1 MSDTMIT
8 MLALLAAEL
17 LLLLLVL
24 LAVAWFRGR
33 AARRRDERAIRLLVT
48 RIRNSRAERET
59 GIERFLEERMGLS
72 GAELEQAK
80 KAILQSEL
88 VLLKRFAEVYRGRDA
103 DAAARFDADLITAL
117 TPYHELKADN
127 VVVASEAAPADN
139 SELEKLR
146 EQNQLLSDELSG
158 NMETMSEMLREFSTM
173 FAASSA
179 DAAAT
184 PDATT
189 EPAADAAAETAPAAG
204 PSQAPASESPDPLAD
219 TASTAAAEGDVG
231 GAFQSESAAASEAVA
246 ADETAEPDLVTP
258 ESVDTLFAEAGQPGS
273 AVDAGE
279 VSEPLPPV
287 EAPVTAGVPE
297 GDIAREANAE
307 VPDQAP
313 PEPVATAHSGP
324 AAEGVSGLAV
334 AQESQSDAAGDVA
347 RDDPEAEMP
356 AQPKVQIEAGDDLDE
371 VAELLEEEGPA
382 EVVTFDDPD
391 EFDAEVAQSAG
402 KAFDAEES
410 EIPAAL
416 QSQGGD
422 LPGPEGDA
430 GTPKAGEGVD
440 AIDEAP
446 LKAQSRG

>member
-24 LAVAWFRGR
+24 LSVAWFRGR

-59 GIERFLEERMGLS
+59 GIERFLDERMGLS

-80 KAILQSEL
+80 QAILQSEL

-127 VVVASEAAPADN
+127 VVVASEPAPADN

-158 NMETMSEMLREFSTM
+158 NMETMSKMLREFSTM
-173 FAASSA
+173 FAGSSG
-179 DAAAT
+179 DAAA
-184 PDATT
+184 PPAATT
-189 EPAADAAAETAPAAG
+189 EPPADPAAETVPVAG
-204 PSQAPASESPDPLAD
+204 PSQAPASDSPDPLAD
-219 TASTAAAEGDVG
+219 TASTAAA
-231 GAFQSESAAASEAVA
+231 SESVA
-246 ADETAEPDLVTP
+246 ADESAEPDLGTP
-258 ESVDTLFAEAGQPGS
+258 ESVDTQFAEAGQPGS

-287 EAPVTAGVPE
+287 EEPVTAGVPE

-313 PEPVATAHSGP
+313 PEPVATAQSGP
-324 AAEGVSGLAV
+324 AAEGVSGVAAV
-334 AQESQSDAAGDVA
+334 QESQSDAAGDTA
-347 RDDPEAEMP
+347 RDDPEPEMP
-356 AQPKVQIEAGDDLDE
+356 AQSKVQIEAGDDLDE

-391 EFDAEVAQSAG
+391 EFDAEVAQSGG

-410 EIPAAL
+410 EILAAL
-416 QSQGGD
+416 QAQGGD

>member
-189 EPAADAAAETAPAAG
+189 EPAADPAAETAP
-204 PSQAPASESPDPLAD
+204 
-219 TASTAAAEGDVG
+219 
-231 GAFQSESAAASEAVA
+231 
-246 ADETAEPDLVTP
+246 
-258 ESVDTLFAEAGQPGS
+258 
-273 AVDAGE
+273 
-279 VSEPLPPV
+279 
-287 EAPVTAGVPE
+287 AGVPE

-313 PEPVATAHSGP
+313 PKPVATAHSGP

-391 EFDAEVAQSAG
+391 ELDAEVAQSAG